1 MHGAVASF
9 ELGKEVTAAVLADL
23 ETAPIAEPLRATLR
37 LLQQMT
43 LAPQSLER
51 AHLQAALAAGVERE
65 ALRDA
70 IYVAA
75 AFNVIVRMADAMDFR
90 LPDAAGNAASAK
102 SLLRFGYRL

>member
-9 ELGKEVTAAVLADL
+9 ELGKDLTAAVLADL
-23 ETAPIAEPLRATLR
+23 DTAPIAEPLRATLR
-37 LLQQMT
+37 VLREMT
-43 LAPQSLER
+43 LAPQSMTR
-51 AHLQAALAAGVERE
+51 AHVQQALDAGVDRE

-90 LPDAAGNAASAK
+90 LPDAAGNEASAR